1 MEANDTAAE
10 LERLRAEVALLR
22 AAEET
27 RTRDVGDRAR
37 RAASDARDAASDA
50 RDAATEA
57 AGDAREALSVLVG
70 EENLDKAKEQ
80 LEELGALV
88 EASMKERPLVTGL
101 VLFLLG
107 LLVGRALR

>member
-27 RTRDVGDRAR
+27 RTSDVGDRAR
-37 RAASDARDAASDA
+37 RAASDART
-50 RDAATEA
+50 AATEA
-57 AGDAREALSVLVG
+57 AGEAREALSELVG

-107 LLVGRALR
+107 LLLGRALR